1 MFRRPQFADALSWL
15 LFLGVGV
22 LTAEAQQQQPER
34 LVFGEH
40 EWSHQLLTRTPFAVD
55 PMATRGAK
63 TAQ

>member
-22 LTAEAQQQQPER
+22 LTAEAQQRPGTLLLDER
-34 LVFGEH
+34 ER
-40 EWSHQLLTRTPFAVD
+40 SHQLLTRTPFAVD
-55 PMATRGAK
+55 QMDTRGAK

>member
-22 LTAEAQQQQPER
+22 LTAEAQQRPER
-34 LVFGEH
+34 FVLDEP
-40 EWSHQLLTRTPFAVD
+40 ESSHQLLTRTPFVGD
-55 PMATRGAK
+55 PTGTRGAK

>member
-22 LTAEAQQQQPER
+22 LTAEAQQQPER
-34 LVFGEH
+34 LVFGER

-55 PMATRGAK
+55 PMDTRGTK